1 MKLKPLSFIFLMSLF
16 VFSCNTRP
24 NQEKITEQAS
34 KDSNLE
40 NTNKNEDSRNMS
52 KQNSVDLYEIEESN
66 YCYSHNGNGE
76 FYYTETETGTISGK
90 LSLNE
95 DNIKG
100 IFTGEF
106 KNNILL
112 GTLKYK
118 DEQGKRLAKEM
129 AFLKNDSDHSL
140 TTGIGEL
147 ELVNQKQRI
156 TDLDQVKFEGKKFY
170 EVDCSQLESYRGY

>member
-16 VFSCNTRP
+16 VFSCNTIA
-24 NQEKITEQAS
+24 NQEEITEEAS
-34 KDSNLE
+34 KDSILE
-40 NTNKNEDSRNMS
+40 NTDENEDSKNIS
-52 KQNSVDLYEIEESN
+52 KQNSLELYQIEESN

-140 TTGIGEL
+140 TTGIGKL
-147 ELVNQKQRI
+147 EVVNQKQRI
-156 TDLDQVKFEGKKFY
+156 TDLDEIEFKGKKFY

>member
-16 VFSCNTRP
+16 VFSCNTKA
-24 NQEKITEQAS
+24 NQEEITEEAS
-34 KDSNLE
+34 KDSILE
-40 NTNKNEDSRNMS
+40 NTDENEDSKNIS
-52 KQNSVDLYEIEESN
+52 KQNSLELYQIEESN

-140 TTGIGEL
+140 TTGIGKL
-147 ELVNQKQRI
+147 EVVNQKQRI
-156 TDLDQVKFEGKKFY
+156 TDLDEIEFKGKKFY
-170 EVDCSQLESYRGY
+170 EVDCNQLESYRGY